1 MLYYRTPMFPDP
13 AFDFPYNCFFV
24 KRDYKLYNDICAHV
38 SLRKQTIDLSLQR
51 TSAKIS
57 DFQTTPQSGCVR
69 ISKTTPSSDVSSNQ
83 MHFAYTRNFEERN
96 DGARKIGRWLGQLG
110 RPCPDFPS
118 PIFTHYFFPTIIF
131 TYFWFYT
138 SK

>member
-57 DFQTTPQSGCVR
+57 DFQTTPQSECVR
-69 ISKTTPSSDVSSNQ
+69 ISKTTPSSDVRVRIFQ
-83 MHFAYTRNFEERN
+83 VLFLHIIFF
-96 DGARKIGRWLGQLG
+96 QLLFLHIFG
-110 RPCPDFPS
+110 
-118 PIFTHYFFPTIIF
+118 FTHQNKVHCPIPVF
-131 TYFWFYT
+131 TKF
-138 SK
+138 